1 MQIISGGENNITFS
15 YSAVEQAV
23 DEIEKRLLKERL
35 SNDITE
41 RANELLSDIR
51 SEIENKSKP
60 NVLKSLLAGLG
71 NNLKDAG
78 ANALSGLIQAIIQGL
93 F

>member
-1 MQIISGGENNITFS
+1 MCKLYLGVKTTLPSRIVLWSRQLTKLRKD
-15 YSAVEQAV
+15 Y
-23 DEIEKRLLKERL
+23 LKKGFQTIL
-35 SNDITE
+35 Q

-71 NNLKDAG
+71 NILKDAG
-78 ANALSGLIQAIIQGL
+78 ANALSGLIQAKIQGL

>member
-1 MQIISGGENNITFS
+1 
-15 YSAVEQAV
+15 
-23 DEIEKRLLKERL
+23 LK
-35 SNDITE
+35 S
-41 RANELLSDIR
+41 ANELLSDIR

-71 NNLKDAG
+71 NILKDAG
-78 ANALSGLIQAIIQGL
+78 ANALSGLIQAKIQGL

>member
-1 MQIISGGENNITFS
+1 M
-15 YSAVEQAV
+15 EQAV

-60 NVLKSLLAGLG
+60 NVLKSLLSGLG
-71 NNLKDAG
+71 NILKDAG
-78 ANALSGLIQAIIQGL
+78 ANALSGLIQAKIQGL